1 MVDLRKNVTNQFM
14 KQGMSRAKDVMGID
28 QNSTGAS
35 SDKNSNG
42 PINWRIY
49 NYPPLLRL
57 IHYSTDELSQPYASL
72 AKRMHICALAI
83 IVVCSLSCKLMNK

>member
-1 MVDLRKNVTNQFM
+1 MVDLRKAVNNQFM
-14 KQGMSRAKDVMGID
+14 KHVSNKAKEAVGID
-28 QNSTGAS
+28 ST
-35 SDKNSNG
+35 DNSNQAIGAQPVG

-57 IHYSTDELSQPYASL
+57 IHYSTDELRQPFIGL

-83 IVVCSLSCKLMNK
+83 VVLQTINSNLNI